1 MAPPSVRRGLERVG
15 AGLRTQLAARITT
28 AHEADQH
35 SADFYVSPEA
45 AWESLLDAQL
55 DACAD
60 RLARVAALLKLDPL
74 SVEVLLLCAAPEL
87 DDRLGRVFAFMHD
100 NASRRLPSA
109 RLIASV
115 LAADDGEAREVFA
128 RLGAAAPLRRYG
140 CVEVIDSDV
149 ALPLAD
155 RGIRVAGELA
165 AFLLGGAPLTDEL
178 GGVRRRDA
186 PPYPLGRT
194 DTLERI

>member
-74 SVEVLLLCAAPEL
+74 SWRCCCCAP
-87 DDRLGRVFAFMHD
+87 
-100 NASRRLPSA
+100 RRS
-109 RLIASV
+109 SM
-115 LAADDGEAREVFA
+115 
-128 RLGAAAPLRRYG
+128 
-140 CVEVIDSDV
+140 IDSV
-149 ALPLAD
+149 ACSPSCTTTRHASCP
-155 RGIRVAGELA
+155 A
-165 AFLLGGAPLTDEL
+165 
-178 GGVRRRDA
+178 
-186 PPYPLGRT
+186 
-194 DTLERI
+194 